1 MKDAPTNVRITS
13 PSGAPVSLS
22 ITLWCE
28 SDANPEPHNYSWR
41 KVCGSSSVNLQCYSR
56 GCRLWITRADI
67 SCDYYCTVRNSIGER
82 ESPPKRII
90 VQYKPKDVKILS
102 SDSVVEGSQVTLRCE
117 SVGNPPA
124 DTYQWKKVC
133 SGMEMRLKGST
144 HELQIQVSA
153 EDESCAY
160 YCRAGN
166 VIGDQD
172 SEPKHFNVQYAA

>member
-1 MKDAPTNVRITS
+1 MIPPTRRKYSPPTLNPYN
-13 PSGAPVSLS
+13 PSGSHSKLKPTFLASVCPNQ
-22 ITLWCE
+22 I
-28 SDANPEPHNYSWR
+28 R
-41 KVCGSSSVNLQCYSR
+41 KRRIQSQA
-56 GCRLWITRADI
+56 AD
-67 SCDYYCTVRNSIGER
+67 
-82 ESPPKRII
+82 
-90 VQYKPKDVKILS
+90 KPKDVKILS